1 MKIYNRIVMD
11 MNTWEVL
18 EEDSYEYDGP
28 LALCGGGSSEPD
40 PVYPTATELAIQQLQ
55 LSSLQEQAKENA
67 QLKPLL
73 YASMGLTT
81 DASGNI
87 RKMTE
92 DEYQNSLTDTQK
104 LAYKAEKLQQERVIN
119 ALEGKLPVSTVL
131 ENDIAD
137 REKVLRETLAQKLGG
152 NYETSTPGIQA
163 LSEFN
168 KKADELREQSR
179 LGEITSGTG
188 LMLNQMGFLD
198 SSAKSTTS
206 MFGGLPSR
214 YGTQVATAGQ
224 ALQPYQYYNG
234 LNSQIAMQNA
244 QNENQYQSGL
254 MGGIGSLV
262 GAGMG
267 AFGNYMGLSAL
278 KGVGKLGGL

>member
-1 MKIYNRIVMD
+1 MKIYNKIVLD

-18 EEDSYEYDGP
+18 EEDSFEYDGP
-28 LALCGGGSSEPD
+28 LALCGGGGSEPD
-40 PVYPTATELAIQQLQ
+40 PVQPTATELAIQKLQ
-55 LSSLQEQAKENA
+55 LEILQNQAAENA

-104 LAYKAEKLQQERVIN
+104 LAYKANQLQQERVIN
-119 ALEGKLPVSTVL
+119 ALEGKLPVSSAL
-131 ENDIAD
+131 ENDISD
-137 REKVLRETLAQKLGG
+137 RENVLRQTLAQKLGS

-168 KKADELREQSR
+168 KKAEELREQSR
-179 LGEITSGTG
+179 LGEINSGTG

-206 MFGGLPSR
+206 MFGNLPNR
-214 YGTQVATAGQ
+214 YGAQVQTAAT

-234 LNSQIAMQNA
+234 LNAQIAMQNA
-244 QNENQYQSGL
+244 NSENQYKSGL
-254 MGGIGSLV
+254 MGGIGSLM
-262 GAGMG
+262 GAGIG
-267 AFGNYMGLSAL
+267 AFGNYMGLSGL
-278 KGVGKLGGL
+278 KGLTKIGGL

>member
-40 PVYPTATELAIQQLQ
+40 PVYPSATELAIQQLQ
-55 LSSLQEQAKENA
+55 LASLQEQAKENA

-104 LAYKAEKLQQERVIN
+104 LAYKAEKLQQ
-119 ALEGKLPVSTVL
+119 EGKLPVSTVL

>member
-1 MKIYNRIVMD
+1 

-28 LALCGGGSSEPD
+28 LALCGGGSDVE
-40 PVYPTATELAIQQLQ
+40 VAGPTATELAIQELQ
-55 LSSLQEQAKENA
+55 LKSLQEQAAENA

-87 RKMTE
+87 RKMTD

-119 ALEGKLPVSTVL
+119 ALEGKLPVSTAL
-131 ENDIAD
+131 ENDISD
-137 REKVLRETLAQKLGG
+137 REKVLRETLAQKLGS

-163 LSEFN
+163 LAEFN

-188 LMLNQMGFLD
+188 LMLNQMGFLET
-198 SSAKSTTS
+198 SAKSTTS

-234 LNSQIAMQNA
+234 LNAQIAMQNA
-244 QNENQYQSGL
+244 QNQNQYNSGL
-254 MGGIGSLV
+254 MGGIGSLM
-262 GAGMG
+262 GAGIG
-267 AFGNYMGLSAL
+267 AFGNYMGLSTLGA
-278 KGVGKLGGL
+278 KGLTKIP